1 VLAACAAVV
10 ARGAAAEQR
19 WPVRR
24 ARVLRNTVVRR
35 GEEALRIARLLNLV
49 ALVLGAIGVAAILL
63 AWRLFTV

>member
-1 VLAACAAVV
+1 
-10 ARGAAAEQR
+10 
-19 WPVRR
+19 
-24 ARVLRNTVVRR
+24 LRNTVVRR